1 MFKLYPDYYETIT
14 NPIDMKTIAKRVRQ
28 GTYKTLKQMEADFIL
43 MTENAKRY
51 NAPKSVIYK
60 DACKLKI
67 LAKEMA
73 KTLSKQPPP
82 PLNTET
88 TRTKIVNELV
98 DLTQNEFNKK
108 LLEAEAEAA
117 SVINQTKTVKQGKQA
132 AKEKEVEEEDDDD
145 EDEEEEEDD
154 DGEDED
160 ETNEKT
166 TATSSSTTPSTNFL
180 SGKRN
185 HSLMIA
191 MWSLFDYMR
200 DYTNEGGVSIVEPF
214 VKLPSKRIYP
224 DYFEE
229 IEQPI
234 SLNQI
239 KSKLHKRV
247 YTSIQDLSKD
257 FALLFANAMQY
268 NLEDSIIYGHAKE
281 LKRVY
286 EEKSGQVAAAFEA
299 NGGMSEFKSED
310 IISLTPAKQNHH
322 HGKKLQQQQQ
332 QQQVKNGM
340 GLSGSASSGLIKK
353 FSYDVSVYFK

>member
-1 MFKLYPDYYETIT
+1 
-14 NPIDMKTIAKRVRQ
+14 MKTIAKRVRQ

-43 MTENAKRY
+43 MTDNAKRY

-60 DACKLKI
+60 DACKLKV
-67 LAKEMA
+67 LAKETA
-73 KTLSKQPPP
+73 KALSKQPPP
-82 PLNTET
+82 PLNTDT
-88 TRTKIVNELV
+88 IRIKIVNELV

-117 SVINQTKTVKQGKQA
+117 SVINQTKNAVKQGKKA
-132 AKEKEVEEEDDDD
+132 AKEKEVKEEDDDD
-145 EDEEEEEDD
+145 EDEEEEEEDD
-154 DGEDED
+154 DDEDED
-160 ETNEKT
+160 ESNEKT
-166 TATSSSTTPSTNFL
+166 TAHSSSTTPSTNFL

-185 HSLMIA
+185 HPLMIA

-200 DYTNEGGVSIVEPF
+200 DYTNEAGVSIVEPF

-229 IEQPI
+229 IKHPI

-239 KSKLHKRV
+239 KSKLHKRI
-247 YTSIQDLSKD
+247 YTSLQDLSKD

-286 EEKSGQVAAAFEA
+286 EEKSEQVAAAFEA
-299 NGGMSEFKSED
+299 NGGMSEFKSEA
-310 IISLTPAKQNHH
+310 IISLTPAKQHHH
-322 HGKKLQQQQQ
+322 HGKKLQQQQHQ
-332 QQQVKNGM
+332 QANNEM
-340 GLSGSASSGLIKK
+340 GLSGSASSGYIKK
-353 FSYDVSVYFK
+353 FNYDVSVYFK